1 MADEEVAR
9 YISMPCPHATS
20 GFNPLQWWGQHGKV
34 LPILAGVSCT
44 IYCVPAT
51 SSQSERHFLKHKSVL
66 TARATLDASEV
77 ETLVVVS
84 SNMASGVL

>member
-9 YISMPCPHATS
+9 YITMPCPHATS
-20 GFNPLQWWGQHGKV
+20 GFNPLQWWEQHSKV

-51 SSQSERHFLKHKSVL
+51 SSQSEHKSVL